1 VYLFYSKHII
11 DNTGQLVD
19 DELHHCV
26 TVLRKTQ
33 GDVIH
38 ITDGNGSLHEARIDQ
53 AKKSRLDFTI
63 LNSTFKLKSEIQNAI
78 AISPPKSGD
87 RLDFFIEK
95 AIETGLSHIYLF
107 ESKRTERSRVNM
119 DRMQKIAMSAMKQS
133 KQSYLTQIEI
143 LKGLDEVLIVTKD
156 YQQAFI
162 AHCNG
167 AELPLSKVIDHAKSK
182 IILIGPEGDFTEDEI
197 GSAIHS
203 YLTPVSL
210 GDTILRSETAGLYA
224 AVLFSLKG

>member
-1 VYLFYSKHII
+1 VYLFYSKHVT
-11 DNTGQLVD
+11 DKTGQLLD
-19 DELHHCV
+19 EELHHCV
-26 TVLRKTQ
+26 TVLRKSV
-33 GDVIH
+33 GDIIH
-38 ITDGNGSLHEARIDQ
+38 ITDGKGHIYEAKIVT
-53 AKKSRLDFTI
+53 AKKSLLEFAI
-63 LNSTFKLKSEIQNAI
+63 LNFTFTPKNKIQNAV

-143 LKGLDEVLIVTKD
+143 LKGLDEVLMVTKD

-197 GSAIHS
+197 ESAIQS
-203 YLTPVSL
+203 NLTPVSL